1 MGLSPRFLLSLTL
14 APILACGGDD
24 DGSAGAIAFIEIQPG
39 GQILTPERQTAPLRA
54 VAYDAEGNEVAA
66 TFSWTSSAPDQVAVD
81 ADGTV
86 SAASELGSAIVWAEA
101 DGIRSNPAVV
111 AALEL
116 HPGSVLVTD
125 DQVVEV
131 GEPFLPDGAA
141 ETDFPL
147 MDVRLRGIDPPAE
160 GTILVSGE
168 SSVLGGSVVSA
179 EEDGGEVAVRLQL
192 VSMPELFARYEIEW
206 NIGLAGYGVE
216 ELDEEVS
223 AREIAAAVLPIEQKI
238 KKEWPTSGP
247 FRCSGSIAAYLEK
260 NTVDLKLGGD
270 AEFIFKSSRRD
281 ASLPPGYLKVA
292 IEGPL
297 TLKGSLALR
306 AKAGLR
312 ASGKCEL
319 KGRIPIALGPFAI
332 VVAPAIP
339 LGVGVNLKANV
350 KLATLELG
358 FEGENGFDIGLGFEC
373 GPGTAPCRSLD
384 KVEWISKFKPL
395 LEVPRGM
402 KDTRVEMSAQ
412 AYFATG
418 LDLLFGLGRWTFEA
432 IDVTVGP
439 IQSADL
445 GFVDNQMDDRGY
457 ASKYELKL
465 EGKAGAG
472 QGVEDAIKK
481 LLGKD
486 EEEGSLG
493 FEVSVAKP
501 LSRSPIGTHTSDKTS
516 LMNGEKVRFSV
527 MLDESTVEY
536 FLIGHNAKSI
546 EFYKKKEDSPLYE
559 HMKSVE
565 VTGSNQAVVWDWMP
579 GSEDVG
585 KHEVFAFVKTALPVI
600 ELEVAVDSGKKVEV
614 VGICGGG
621 GSLPPPPGALPGGDS
636 GCELNG
642 TLSYSMT
649 QTTPTGS
656 ITTTSNANVQLVHD
670 EEGSVP
676 GLLIFRP
683 YGTWTATHSGGT
695 NGCTVE
701 TNPDPMTGTVM
712 GDPTQGAFMVYTGDF
727 GYTKFHYHGAM
738 TTGNFPVTTTLYCP
752 DTDPY
757 TIDQQFNVNL
767 WMVFESE
774 NFVIDEETM
783 RATDSWTETIDSGGG
798 YSQTTTYTWDLL
810 LTIPEEEEP
819 PPPPPALVK

>member
-1 MGLSPRFLLSLTL
+1 MGLCSRFLLILTL
-14 APILACGGDD
+14 AHAAACGGDD
-24 DGSAGAIAFIEIQPG
+24 DGAGDGTIAFIEIRPG
-39 GQILTPERQTAPLRA
+39 GQLLTPERQTAKLEA
-54 VAYDAEGNEVAA
+54 VALDADGNEVSA
-66 TFSWTSSAPDQVAVD
+66 TFTWTSSTPDQIAVD
-81 ADGTV
+81 ADGNL
-86 SAASELGSAIVWAEA
+86 SAVSELGSATIVAA
-101 DGIRSNPAVV
+101 AGDVRSNPAVV
-111 AALEL
+111 AAVDL
-116 HPGSVLVTD
+116 HPGTVVVTD
-125 DQVVEV
+125 ENVVEV
-131 GEPFLPDGAA
+131 GEPFLPEGAA

-160 GTILVSGE
+160 GTIVVSAE
-168 SSVLGGSVVSA
+168 SSALGGSVVSA
-179 EEDGGEVAVRLQL
+179 ENDGGEVAVRLQL
-192 VSMPELFARYEIEW
+192 VSMPELFARYEIDW
-206 NIGLAGYGVE
+206 HIGLEGYGVE
-216 ELDEEVS
+216 ESDEEVS

-306 AKAGLR
+306 AKAGLD
-312 ASGKCEL
+312 ATGKCEL

-332 VVAPAIP
+332 IVSPAIP
-339 LGVGVNLKANV
+339 LGVGVKLKAKV

-373 GPGTAPCRSLD
+373 GPGTAPCHSLD

-395 LEVPRGM
+395 IEVPRGM
-402 KDTRVEMSAQ
+402 KDTKVEMSAQ

-445 GFVDNQMDDRGY
+445 GFVDKQMEDRGY

-501 LSRSPIGTHTSDKTS
+501 ISRSPIGTHTADKTS
-516 LMNGEKVRFSV
+516 LLPGEKVRFSV
-527 MLDESTVEY
+527 NLDESTVEY

-546 EFYKKKEDSPLYE
+546 EFYKKREDSPLYE

-565 VTGSNQAVVWDWMP
+565 VTGSNQAVVWDWTP

-585 KHEVFAFVKTALPVI
+585 KNEVFAFVKTALPVI
-600 ELEVAVDSGKKVEV
+600 ELEVTVDSGKKVEV
-614 VGICGGG
+614 VGLCGAGG
-621 GSLPPPPGALPGGDS
+621 TPVPPGALPGGGDS

-642 TLSYSMT
+642 TLT
-649 QTTPTGS
+649 QERVVSTEFGS
-656 ITTTSNANVQLVHD
+656 EHVTSNATLSLRED
-670 EEGSVP
+670 PTAEAP
-676 GLLIFRP
+676 GLLAFRP
-683 YGTWTATHSGGT
+683 YGSWSATYIADASG
-695 NGCTVE
+695 CSIVTVPP
-701 TNPDPMTGTVM
+701 TMTGTLA
-712 GDPTQGAFMVYTGDF
+712 GDPTQGVFFVYTGA
-727 GYTKFHYHGAM
+727 GGAPANVYHGVL
-738 TTGNFPVTTTLYCP
+738 TTGTVPATTVMTCPDSEPVTIQGTRDFTLWLLNDSQMFAIDPETLTASGTYT
-752 DTDPY
+752 DTVDDGQGN
-757 TIDQQFNVNL
+757 TQ
-767 WMVFESE
+767 
-774 NFVIDEETM
+774 
-783 RATDSWTETIDSGGG
+783 TD
-798 YSQTTTYTWDLL
+798 TYTWNLV
-810 LTIPEEEEP
+810 LTP
-819 PPPPPALVK
+819 PPPPPPLK

>member
-1 MGLSPRFLLSLTL
+1 MGFSPRLLVSLGL
-14 APILACGGDD
+14 AVAAACGGDD
-24 DGSAGAIAFIEIQPG
+24 DGGAGAGTVAFIEIRPG
-39 GQILTPERQTAPLRA
+39 GQLLTAERQTAKLEA
-54 VAYDAEGNEVAA
+54 IALDADGNEVAA
-66 TFSWTSSAPDQVAVD
+66 TFTWTSSTPDQIAVD
-81 ADGTV
+81 ADGNV
-86 SAASELGSAIVWAEA
+86 SAVSELGSATVVAEA

-111 AALEL
+111 ATVEL

-131 GEPFLPDGAA
+131 GESFLPDGAA

-168 SSVLGGSVVSA
+168 SSVLGGTVVSA
-179 EEDGGEVAVRLQL
+179 EQDGGEVAVRLQL

-206 NIGLAGYGVE
+206 HIGLEGYGVE
-216 ELDEEVS
+216 ELDEAVS

-358 FEGENGFDIGLGFEC
+358 FEGENGFDLGLGFEC
-373 GPGTAPCRSLD
+373 GPGTAACHSLD
-384 KVEWISKFKPL
+384 RMDPINKFKPL

-432 IDVTVGP
+432 IEVTVGP
-439 IQSADL
+439 VQSADL

-493 FEVSVAKP
+493 FEVSVSKP
-501 LSRSPIGTHTSDKTS
+501 ISRSPIGTHTADKTS
-516 LMNGEKVRFSV
+516 VLLGDKVRFSV
-527 MLDESTVEY
+527 NLDESTVEY

-546 EFYKKKEDSPLYE
+546 EFYRKKEDSPMYD

-565 VTGSNQAVVWDWMP
+565 VTGSNQAVVWDWEP

-585 KHEVFAFVKTALPVI
+585 KNEVFAFVKTALPVI

-614 VGICGGG
+614 VGLCGGG
-621 GSLPPPPGALPGGDS
+621 GTPTPPGALPGGGGG

-642 TLSYSMT
+642 TLSHTKVVST
-649 QTTPTGS
+649 EFASENESSTATLSLREDPT
-656 ITTTSNANVQLVHD
+656 A
-670 EEGSVP
+670 EAP
-676 GLLIFRP
+676 GLLAFRP
-683 YGTWTATHSGGT
+683 YGSWSADYTADSGG
-695 NGCTVE
+695 CSIVTVPP
-701 TNPDPMTGTVM
+701 TMTGSLAGDPAQGVFFVYTGAGGLPENVYHGVINTGTV
-712 GDPTQGAFMVYTGDF
+712 PATTV
-727 GYTKFHYHGAM
+727 M
-738 TTGNFPVTTTLYCP
+738 TCPDSEPVTIEGTRDFTLWFLNDSLMFAIDPETLTASGSYTDTT
-752 DTDPY
+752 DDGMGNT
-757 TIDQQFNVNL
+757 T
-767 WMVFESE
+767 
-774 NFVIDEETM
+774 
-783 RATDSWTETIDSGGG
+783 TETW
-798 YSQTTTYTWDLL
+798 TWNLV
-810 LTIPEEEEP
+810 LTPSP
-819 PPPPPALVK
+819 PPP

>member
-1 MGLSPRFLLSLTL
+1 MGLSARCLVTL
-14 APILACGGDD
+14 ALALTPILACGGDD
-24 DGSAGAIAFIEIQPG
+24 DGGGGGTIAFIEIQPG
-39 GQILTPERQTAPLRA
+39 GQLLTAERQTAPLHA

-66 TFSWTSSAPDQVAVD
+66 TFAWTSSAPDQVAVD

-86 SAASELGSAIVWAEA
+86 SAASELGSATIVAEA

-111 AALEL
+111 ATVEL
-116 HPGSVLVTD
+116 HPGSLLVTD
-125 DQVVEV
+125 EQVVEV
-131 GEPFLPDGAA
+131 GEPFLPEGAA
-141 ETDFPL
+141 ESDFPL
-147 MDVRLRGIDPPAE
+147 VDVRLRGIDPPAE
-160 GTILVSGE
+160 GTIVVAAE
-168 SSVLGGSVVSA
+168 STALGGSVVSA
-179 EEDGGEVAVRLQL
+179 QEDGGEVAVRLQL

-206 NIGLAGYGVE
+206 HIGLEGYGVE

-223 AREIAAAVLPIEQKI
+223 AREIAAAVLPLEQKI

-247 FRCSGSIAAYLEK
+247 FQCRGTIAAYLEK

-306 AKAGLR
+306 AKAGLD
-312 ASGKCEL
+312 ATGTCEL

-339 LGVGVNLKANV
+339 LGVGVKLKAKV

-373 GPGTAPCRSLD
+373 GPGTAPCHSLD

-395 LEVPRGM
+395 IEVPRGM
-402 KDTRVEMSAQ
+402 KDTKVEMSAQ

-418 LDLLFGLGRWTFEA
+418 LDLLFGLGRWKFEA

-445 GFVDNQMDDRGY
+445 GFVDKQMEDRAY

-501 LSRSPIGTHTSDKTS
+501 LSRSPIGTHTADKTS
-516 LMNGEKVRFSV
+516 VLLGDKVRFSV
-527 MLDESTVEY
+527 NLDESTVEY

-585 KHEVFAFVKTALPVI
+585 KHEVFALVKTALPVI

-614 VGICGGG
+614 VGLCGGG
-621 GSLPPPPGALPGGDS
+621 GTPTPPGALPGEGGS

-642 TLSYSMT
+642 TLTYERVVSTELGSEHVT
-649 QTTPTGS
+649 ASATLSLREDPTAG
-656 ITTTSNANVQLVHD
+656 A
-670 EEGSVP
+670 P
-676 GLLIFRP
+676 GMLAFRP
-683 YGTWTATHSGGT
+683 YGTWSATYTADASGCSIVT
-695 NGCTVE
+695 APPTL
-701 TNPDPMTGTVM
+701 TGTLA
-712 GDPTQGAFMVYTGDF
+712 GDPTQGIFFIYTGA
-727 GYTKFHYHGAM
+727 GGLPENVYHGVM
-738 TTGNFPVTTTLYCP
+738 TTGLVDATTVMTCPEGEPVTIEGTRDFTLWLLNDSEMFAIDP
-752 DTDPY
+752 DTLIASGTY
-757 TIDQQFNVNL
+757 TDTVDDGQGN
-767 WMVFESE
+767 
-774 NFVIDEETM
+774 
-783 RATDSWTETIDSGGG
+783 
-798 YSQTTTYTWDLL
+798 SQTDTYTWNLV
-810 LTIPEEEEP
+810 LTPPAP
-819 PPPPPALVK
+819 PPPLK